1 MIMQLRAEIA
11 QLRDQVQGRSTT
23 GVGGREGDGAEKA
36 GPRDG
41 DGAKSGPRD
50 GEKPRTGARDGEG
63 AVKKT
68 ERDN

>member
-23 GVGGREGDGAEKA
+23 GVGGREGDGVRSRSSRRGGAEKAARATAMGKA

-41 DGAKSGPRD
+41 ENQVLATAKVP
-50 GEKPRTGARDGEG
+50 
-63 AVKKT
+63 
-68 ERDN
+68 